1 MEKTKQ
7 TKLFKK
13 KLIEKPIKNLD
24 EKKFKFKTVKLKPML
39 KNSGGIK
46 VCFKANRANA
56 QVVVKNLKQKNGVK
70 LKVHKKMNKTTLNQF
85 YVVANF
91 KTKQLFNKNLKSKN
105 VFYLVKHKSKILKG
119 VYLLIIGL
127 FIGFINGFWGGGGG
141 MICVPTL
148 TMLLKMPDKKA
159 HATTILIMLPLSI
172 ASFVVYMLKGTI
184 EWQTAAFVSGGFV
197 VGGIAGALILKK
209 INNVFLRI
217 IFSLV
222 IIAGA
227 IKMLI

>member
-1 MEKTKQ
+1 M
-7 TKLFKK
+7 
-13 KLIEKPIKNLD
+13 
-24 EKKFKFKTVKLKPML
+24 
-39 KNSGGIK
+39 
-46 VCFKANRANA
+46 
-56 QVVVKNLKQKNGVK
+56 
-70 LKVHKKMNKTTLNQF
+70 
-85 YVVANF
+85 
-91 KTKQLFNKNLKSKN
+91 
-105 VFYLVKHKSKILKG
+105 
-119 VYLLIIGL
+119 LIIGL